1 MMEFL
6 NSKKFIVFM
15 FVLLVWTGLGLTSCS
30 KSEYGEKQAPHETEK
45 EMNAQITKDMEAMD
59 KEQSDKEIT
68 GPSDFES
75 IADALGCMFAPD
87 DCPLKKRKEEQQ
99 LDR

>member
-1 MMEFL
+1 MEIF

-30 KSEYGEKQAPHETEK
+30 KTEYTQKQAPHETEK
-45 EMNAQITKDMEAMD
+45 EMNAEITKDMEAMD
-59 KEQSDKEIT
+59 KEQAQKENPGPTDFT
-68 GPSDFES
+68 G
-75 IADALGCMFAPD
+75 IAEILGCMFAPA
-87 DCPLKKRKEEQQ
+87 DCIPAKRKEERK

>member
-1 MMEFL
+1 MEIF

-30 KSEYGEKQAPHETEK
+30 QSEHTQKHSPHETEK
-45 EMNAQITKDMEAMD
+45 EMNDKITKDMEAMD
-59 KEQSDKEIT
+59 KEQADKELT
-68 GPSDFES
+68 GPTDFEG
-75 IADALGCMFAPD
+75 IADILGCMFAPD
-87 DCPLKKRKEEQQ
+87 DCPLKKRKEEQK

>member
-1 MMEFL
+1 MEFL
-6 NSKKFIVFM
+6 NSKRFIIIMLIV
-15 FVLLVWTGLGLTSCS
+15 LVWAGVPACTPT
-30 KSEYGEKQAPHETEK
+30 EYLDKQPPHETTD
-45 EMNAQITKDMEAMD
+45 EMNAKITKDMEAMD
-59 KEQSDKEIT
+59 KEQADRELT
-68 GPSDFES
+68 GPTDFES